1 MKTYHNQ
8 KWNFS
13 LDYPED
19 WEVVLENEPEGGW
32 ELVVGVAGK
41 PTLSSRP
48 VVTVHVAP
56 FAVLDFFA
64 GNTPAGAAGWP
75 TASVG
80 LPHTVEEYN
89 QVCKESIV
97 QRLPDVQLI
106 SEEKGVLAGMAS
118 GALLYSFRSKT
129 GIIREKQVN
138 IFGTAATYR
147 LVCEGP
153 EEQSESVE
161 KYFDSVVASFVPF
174 AGRTIT
180 SAAEGNSAFVAAES
194 HYQPASYT
202 TTTYYIKEGLCP
214 TCGRNFGAITG
225 WEFGPTIIRCKDCR
239 TVIDAHDQWKDWLSL
254 PAGTKT
260 RLVFINV
267 GIPIMGI
274 LVILA
279 FMLAIAPDV
288 QNWELPILLG
298 IGLLLFMVVVFVF
311 IPFFR
316 RVSESKKLSKEN
328 RIPEW

>member
-1 MKTYHNQ
+1 MAERLHEGEQ
-8 KWNFS
+8 IFRGIAVS
-13 LDYPED
+13 AGVSRSRALVLDQPRYVHALRTLSEAEVAGEMDRFERALMQTRHQLHEVQRQLIESVGAEQGSIFDAHLLVLED
-19 WEVVLENEPEGGW
+19 PMLIDEVVK
-32 ELVVGVAGK
+32 V
-41 PTLSSRP
+41 
-48 VVTVHVAP
+48 
-56 FAVLDFFA
+56 
-64 GNTPAGAAGWP
+64 
-75 TASVG
+75 
-80 LPHTVEEYN
+80 
-89 QVCKESIV
+89 
-97 QRLPDVQLI
+97 
-106 SEEKGVLAGMAS
+106 
-118 GALLYSFRSKT
+118 
-129 GIIREKQVN
+129 IREKQVN